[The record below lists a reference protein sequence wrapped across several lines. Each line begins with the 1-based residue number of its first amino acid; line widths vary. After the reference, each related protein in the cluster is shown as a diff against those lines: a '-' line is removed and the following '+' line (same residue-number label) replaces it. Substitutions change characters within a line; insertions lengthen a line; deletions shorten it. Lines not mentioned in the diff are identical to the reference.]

1 MTDRPAASYIFVY
14 VTAPDQAVAAR
25 LAQEI
30 VGARLAACANIL
42 PGMRSLYHWQGKIEQ
57 AEETVLIFKAPAAQ
71 FAAIEARIKSLHPYD
86 TPCIVALPVTDGH
99 APYLRWIDS
108 ETAEA
113 K

>member
-1 MTDRPAASYIFVY
+1 MTASAETAYIFVY
-14 VTAPDQAVAAR
+14 VTVPDQETADR
-25 LAQEI
+25 LARDV

-57 AEETVLIFKAPAAQ
+57 AEETVLIFKASAAQ

-86 TPCIVALPVTDGH
+86 TPCIVALPVAAGH

-108 ETAEA
+108 ETSAG
-113 K
+113 